1 MKTITLIVLGMDCA
15 ACASTLERSMGKQKG
30 VQHASVNYT
39 AGTLELTY
47 DDTALTL
54 EDLVLLVKKA
64 GFRVPVEE
72 ADLALSEAADRE
84 TVKAALLK
92 LYGVCDVQDREDGKL
107 MVSFRAVGIDSRALL
122 DAVRSAGFDAE
133 VTDFRAG
140 EEYHQLDTRMRLLR
154 TLIAA
159 AGLTAPLMLEL
170 HPKLQ
175 FLLGTALE
183 FGPGRYFHSG
193 AIRNLRNR
201 TFGMDLLVSLSGS
214 IIWGYSS
221 FVALTR
227 KKNFTLYFT
236 SQGVLLSLILFGKYM
251 EQVAAGEAGTAIR
264 KLLRLQPAS
273 AMVRRDG
280 AWKELPL
287 EQLRTGDE
295 LLLRPG
301 ERIPADGVIL
311 SGSCAVDES
320 MLTGES
326 MPVDKTEGDK
336 LVGGSLNRSGSVT
349 YRATTLG
356 KDSVLQQIVAMV
368 RRAQI
373 EKAPVQR
380 FADAVAQWFVPGVI
394 AAAAGTFAL
403 WFFKLKKGDLERAI
417 LNACDV
423 LTVACPC
430 ALGLATPTALM
441 VGSGTAAERG
451 VLFKNGGALETA
463 WKADAIVFD
472 KTGTLT
478 LGQPRLTDLCPL
490 PGVTEEELL
499 RTAAAIETR
508 SDHPISKAVTEYAKE
523 IVATSEVT
531 DFAYLPGRG
540 VAGVIGGEEVLCGN
554 RALLSERGVNLAE
567 LERLPDLRKEAKT
580 ELCVSKNGKLLGV
593 LAVADVLRDD
603 AAETVAA
610 LKAQG
615 RELWILTGD
624 HEETARAIA
633 EKVGIDYVLSGVLP
647 EDKVRKIK
655 ELQALGKTVCMV
667 GDGINDTPALAAADS
682 SVAMG
687 TGSDVAI
694 ESAGI
699 LLPAGKLT
707 KLTEVFSISKKTMTV
722 VRQNLR
728 WALGYN
734 AVSITAAAAGL
745 LHPSL
750 CAMAMSMSSIGVLM
764 NSLRLQKLGKR
775 SVSADAGR
783 DVQNLCEGHLVR
795 PVPGADHL
803 WTSAAARRHRRGRGI
818 LPIPCDGEV
827 RPRHRDRGS
836 PARRTGR
843 AGLSAL

>member
-1 MKTITLIVLGMDCA
+1 MKTITLTVLGMDCA
-15 ACASTLERSMGKQKG
+15 ACASTLERSIRRQKG

-39 AGTLELTY
+39 AGTLELRY
-47 DDTALTL
+47 DDTVLTL
-54 EDLVLLVKKA
+54 EDVVLYVKKA
-64 GFRVPVEE
+64 GYRVPMEE
-72 ADLALSEAADRE
+72 ADLALSADADTAA
-84 TVKAALLK
+84 VKAALRDV
-92 LYGVCDVQDREDGKL
+92 YGVCGVQDREDGRL
-107 MVSFRAVGIDSRALL
+107 MVSFRPVGIDSRALL
-122 DAVRSAGFDAE
+122 EAVHSAGAEAE

-154 TLIAA
+154 ELVTAA
-159 AGLTAPLMLEL
+159 SLTAPLMLEL
-170 HPKLQ
+170 HPKAQ
-175 FLLGTALE
+175 FLLGTALQ
-183 FGPGRYFHSG
+183 FGPGRYFHQG
-193 AIRNLRNR
+193 AVRNLRNR

-214 IIWGYSS
+214 IIWLYSS

-251 EQVAAGEAGTAIR
+251 EQAAAGEAGAAIR

-280 AWKELPL
+280 AWRELAAD
-287 EQLRTGDE
+287 QIRTGDE
-295 LLLRPG
+295 ILLRPG
-301 ERIPADGVIL
+301 ERVPADGVIL
-311 SGSCAVDES
+311 SGTCAVDES

-326 MPVDKTEGDK
+326 MPVDKAAGDK
-336 LVGGSLNRSGSVT
+336 LVGGSLNRSGSVN
-349 YRATTLG
+349 YEATTLG

-368 RRAQI
+368 RQAQT
-373 EKAPVQR
+373 EKASVQR
-380 FADAVAQWFVPGVI
+380 FADTVAQWFVPGVI

-441 VGSGTAAERG
+441 VGSGAAAERG
-451 VLFKNGGALETA
+451 VLFKNGSALETA
-463 WKADAIVFD
+463 WKADTVVFD

-478 LGQPRLTDLCPL
+478 LGEPQLTDLCPL

-499 RTAAAIETR
+499 SAAASIETC
-508 SDHPISKAVTEYAKE
+508 SDHPISKAVTAYAKE
-523 IVATSEVT
+523 YVSDFEPQAVT
-531 DFAYLPGRG
+531 GFAYLAGRG
-540 VAGVIGGEEVLCGN
+540 VTGDIGGAEVLCGN
-554 RALLSERGVNLAE
+554 RALLSERGVKLTE

-593 LAVADVLRDD
+593 LAVADVLRPD
-603 AAETVAA
+603 AADTVSA

-615 RELWILTGD
+615 KELWILTGD
-624 HEETARAIA
+624 HEETTKAIA
-633 EKVGIDYVLSGVLP
+633 AKVGVDHVLSGVLP
-647 EDKVRKIK
+647 EDKVQKIK
-655 ELQALGKTVCMV
+655 ALKDAGKTVCMV

-694 ESAGI
+694 ASAGI
-699 LLPAGKLT
+699 LLPSGNLT
-707 KLTEVFSISKKTMTV
+707 KLTEALSISKKTMTV

-734 AVSITAAAAGL
+734 LVGITAAAAGL

-750 CAMAMSMSSIGVLM
+750 CAMAMSASSIGVLM
-764 NSLRLQKLGKR
+764 NSLRLQKLGTKK
-775 SVSADAGR
+775 
-783 DVQNLCEGHLVR
+783 E
-795 PVPGADHL
+795 
-803 WTSAAARRHRRGRGI
+803 
-818 LPIPCDGEV
+818 
-827 RPRHRDRGS
+827 RDR
-836 PARRTGR
+836 
-843 AGLSAL
+843 

>member
-15 ACASTLERSMGKQKG
+15 ACASTLERSIRRQKG
-30 VQHASVNYT
+30 VERASVNYT
-39 AGTLELTY
+39 AGTLELSY

-54 EDLVLLVKKA
+54 EDVVLLVKKA
-64 GFRVPVEE
+64 GFRVPMEE
-72 ADLALSEAADRE
+72 ADLLLSQGADRE
-84 TVKAALLK
+84 AVRAALLK
-92 LYGVCDVQDREDGKL
+92 LYGVCDVEDREDGKL
-107 MVSFRAVGIDSRALL
+107 LVSFRPVGIDSRTLL
-122 DAVRSAGFDAE
+122 DAVRAAGAE
-133 VTDFRAG
+133 AEITDLRAG
-140 EEYHQLDTRMRLLR
+140 EEYYQLDTRMRLLR
-154 TLIAA
+154 TLVAA

-170 HPKLQ
+170 HPKAQ
-175 FLLGTALE
+175 FLLGTALQ
-183 FGPGRYFHSG
+183 FGPGRYFHQG

-214 IIWGYSS
+214 VIWLYSS

-251 EQVAAGEAGTAIR
+251 EQVAAGEAGAAIR

-273 AMVRRDG
+273 AMVRREG
-280 AWKELPL
+280 AWKELSL
-287 EQLRTGDE
+287 EQIHSGD
-295 LLLRPG
+295 LILLRPG
-301 ERIPADGVIL
+301 ERVPADGVIE

-326 MPVDKTEGDK
+326 LPVDKAAGDA

-356 KDSVLQQIVAMV
+356 KDSILQQIVAMV
-368 RRAQI
+368 RRAQT

-403 WFFKLKKGDLERAI
+403 WFFRLKKGNLERAV

-441 VGSGTAAERG
+441 VGSGAAAERG
-451 VLFKNGGALETA
+451 VLFKNGGALENA

-490 PGVTEEELL
+490 PGVSENELL
-499 RTAAAIETR
+499 EVAASVETC
-508 SDHPISKAVTEYAKE
+508 SDHPISKAVTAFAESIPTPEA
-523 IVATSEVT
+523 T

-540 VAGVIGGEEVLCGN
+540 VTGVISGETVLCGN
-554 RALLSERGVNLAE
+554 RALLSERGVELAE
-567 LERLPDLRKEAKT
+567 LERLPDLRKAAKT
-580 ELCVSKNGKLLGV
+580 ELCVAKNGRLLGV
-593 LAVADVLRDD
+593 IGIADVLRPD
-603 AAETVAA
+603 AAETVSS

-615 RELWILTGD
+615 KELWILTGD
-624 HEETARAIA
+624 HAETAKAIA
-633 EKVGIDYVLSGVLP
+633 KKAGIDHVLSGVLP
-647 EDKVRKIK
+647 EDKVRKIR
-655 ELQALGKTVCMV
+655 ELQAQVKTVCMV

-687 TGSDVAI
+687 TGSDIAI
-694 ESAGI
+694 ASAGI
-699 LLPAGKLT
+699 LLPSGKLT
-707 KLTEVFSISKKTMTV
+707 KLTEAFSISKKTMAV
-722 VRQNLR
+722 VGQNLR

-734 AVSITAAAAGL
+734 VVSITAAAAGL

-750 CAMAMSMSSIGVLM
+750 CAMAMSLSSIGVLM
-764 NSLRLQKLGKR
+764 NSLRLQKLGKKER
-775 SVSADAGR
+775 
-783 DVQNLCEGHLVR
+783 E
-795 PVPGADHL
+795 P
-803 WTSAAARRHRRGRGI
+803 
-818 LPIPCDGEV
+818 
-827 RPRHRDRGS
+827 
-836 PARRTGR
+836 
-843 AGLSAL
+843 